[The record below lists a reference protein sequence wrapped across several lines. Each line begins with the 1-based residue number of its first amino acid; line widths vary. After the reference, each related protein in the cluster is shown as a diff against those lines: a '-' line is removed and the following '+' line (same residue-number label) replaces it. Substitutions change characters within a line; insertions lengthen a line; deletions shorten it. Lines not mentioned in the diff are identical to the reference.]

1 MDEISDSLELKS
13 LRERL
18 ENMTV
23 IFGKGLETDKVTEQS
38 TIGKKWL
45 LNSRGCEQEKKTLKF

>member
-1 MDEISDSLELKS
+1 MQDKSFLGEISVSLELKS

-23 IFGKGLETDKVTEQS
+23 ILGKGLETDNVTEQS
-38 TIGKKWL
+38 TIGKKMIA
-45 LNSRGCEQEKKTLKF
+45 K

>member
-1 MDEISDSLELKS
+1 MQDKSFLDEISDSLELKS

-38 TIGKKWL
+38 TIGKK
-45 LNSRGCEQEKKTLKF
+45 